1 MWFSIS
7 RYLLRGAV
15 LGVFGVL
22 GGCATGSSLQ
32 PFSTDSC
39 SLFPDR
45 APLGQADWCGCCVA
59 HDLAYWRGGSA
70 AERLES
76 DRVFKECVRTASRS
90 PALAGTMYGAVRA
103 GGVPWL
109 PSPFRWGYGWDYGRL
124 YRTLSLEEDA
134 QALSLRDAWLQG
146 DAPPVCPVP
155 ASLSSGAAALD
166 AKTAPG

>member
-15 LGVFGVL
+15 LGVFGAL
-22 GGCATGSSLQ
+22 GGCTTGPSLQ
-32 PFSTDSC
+32 PFSTDGC

-76 DRVFKECVRTASRS
+76 DRVFRECVRTASRS
-90 PALAGTMYGAVRA
+90 PALAGAMYGAVRA

-109 PSPFRWGYGWDYGRL
+109 PSPFRWGYGWDYDRL

-134 QALSLRDAWLQG
+134 QANALRAAYLAKG
-146 DAPPVCPVP
+146 TAAVCKP
-155 ASLSSGAAALD
+155 
-166 AKTAPG
+166 

>member
-15 LGVFGVL
+15 LGVFGAL
-22 GGCATGSSLQ
+22 GGCTTGPSLQ
-32 PFSTDSC
+32 PFSTDGC

-70 AERLES
+70 AARLES
-76 DRVFKECVRTASRS
+76 DRVFRECVRAASRS
-90 PALAGTMYGAVRA
+90 PALAGAMYGAVRA

-134 QALSLRDAWLQG
+134 QANALRGAYLAKG
-146 DAPPVCPVP
+146 TAAVCKP
-155 ASLSSGAAALD
+155 
-166 AKTAPG
+166 

>member
-15 LGVFGVL
+15 LGVFGAL
-22 GGCATGSSLQ
+22 GGCTTGPSLQ
-32 PFSTDSC
+32 PFSTDGC

-76 DRVFKECVRTASRS
+76 DRVFRECVRTASRS
-90 PALAGTMYGAVRA
+90 PALAGAMYGAVRA

-124 YRTLSLEEDA
+124 YRTLSLGEDA
-134 QALSLRDAWLQG
+134 QANALRAAYLAKG
-146 DAPPVCPVP
+146 TAAVCKP
-155 ASLSSGAAALD
+155 
-166 AKTAPG
+166 

>member
-1 MWFSIS
+1 MRI
-7 RYLLRGAV
+7 GAMALV
-15 LGVFGVL
+15 AGLA
-22 GGCATGSSLQ
+22 GCQHPGAIATQ
-32 PFSTDSC
+32 PAPFATDGC

-45 APLGQADWCGCCVA
+45 AGASDWRSCCVS

-76 DRVFKECVRTASRS
+76 DRVFRECVRVASRS

-134 QALSLRDAWLQG
+134 QANALRAAYLAKG
-146 DAPPVCPVP
+146 TAAVCKP
-155 ASLSSGAAALD
+155 
-166 AKTAPG
+166 

>member
-15 LGVFGVL
+15 LGVFGAL
-22 GGCATGSSLQ
+22 GGCTTGPSLQ
-32 PFSTDSC
+32 PFSTDGC

-76 DRVFKECVRTASRS
+76 DRVFRECVRAASRS
-90 PALAGTMYGAVRA
+90 PALGGAMYGAVRA

-109 PSPFRWGYGWDYGRL
+109 PSPFRWGYGWDYDRL

-134 QALSLRDAWLQG
+134 QANALRAAYLAKG
-146 DAPPVCPVP
+146 TAAVCKP
-155 ASLSSGAAALD
+155 
-166 AKTAPG
+166 

>member
-15 LGVFGVL
+15 LGVFGAL
-22 GGCATGSSLQ
+22 GGCTTGPSLQ
-32 PFSTDSC
+32 PFSTDGC

-76 DRVFKECVRTASRS
+76 DRVFRECVRVASRS
-90 PALAGTMYGAVRA
+90 PALAGAMYGAVRA

-134 QALSLRDAWLQG
+134 QANALRAAYLAKG
-146 DAPPVCPVP
+146 TAAVCKP
-155 ASLSSGAAALD
+155 
-166 AKTAPG
+166 

>member
-1 MWFSIS
+1 M
-7 RYLLRGAV
+7 LRRVAAGAIVGASLV
-15 LGVFGVL
+15 LS
-22 GGCATGSSLQ
+22 GCASAPVPA
-32 PFSTDSC
+32 PFTTDGC

-45 APLGQADWCGCCVA
+45 APAGQADWCGCCVA

-76 DRVFKECVRTASRS
+76 DRVFRQCVRAASRS

-134 QALSLRDAWLQG
+134 QATALRAAYLSNGTA
-146 DAPPVCPVP
+146 AVCKP
-155 ASLSSGAAALD
+155 
-166 AKTAPG
+166 

>member
-15 LGVFGVL
+15 LGVFGAL
-22 GGCATGSSLQ
+22 GGCTTGPSLQ
-32 PFSTDSC
+32 PFSTDGC

-76 DRVFKECVRTASRS
+76 DRVFRECVRAASRS
-90 PALAGTMYGAVRA
+90 PALAGAMYGAVRA

-134 QALSLRDAWLQG
+134 QANALRAAYLAKG
-146 DAPPVCPVP
+146 TAAVCKP
-155 ASLSSGAAALD
+155 
-166 AKTAPG
+166 